1 MDVLGFF
8 LLWAGVLGAIAGL
21 LSLVKWRRRG
31 AQLLA
36 AGVLSFIAGV
46 FLPSPES
53 GVRVQTTHLD
63 EFTPVYQ
70 WHEVHEIVVA
80 APRDRVDAA
89 IRAVTP
95 EEIRYFRTLTWLRR
109 AGGPSRPGVLNPP
122 AHEPILRMF
131 KVGADEPGREI
142 LLVMQAQRGEAMSK
156 IGFNFRIEEIDPAH
170 CRVITETRI
179 YTRGR
184 HMVRGFGAYWRM
196 IYPGSALIRRSWLR
210 AIKNRAENESNR
222 T

>member
-8 LLWAGVLGAIAGL
+8 LLWGGLLGAIAGL

-31 AQLLA
+31 AKLLA
-36 AGVLSFIAGV
+36 AGVLSFAAGV
-46 FLPSPES
+46 FLPSPETRVS
-53 GVRVQTTHLD
+53 VRTSHLD
-63 EFTPVYQ
+63 EFTPAYQ

-80 APRDRVDAA
+80 APRDRIDAA
-89 IRAVTP
+89 IRDVTP
-95 EEIRYFRTLTWLRR
+95 EEIRWYRTLTWLRR
-109 AGGPSRPGVLNPP
+109 AARPSRPGVLNPP
-122 AHEPILRMF
+122 PHQPILRMF
-131 KVGADEPGREI
+131 QIGADEPGREI
-142 LLVMQAQRGEAMSK
+142 LLVMQAQRGDALSK
-156 IGFNFRIEEIDPAH
+156 IGFHFRIEELDPFH

-179 YTRGR
+179 FTRGR